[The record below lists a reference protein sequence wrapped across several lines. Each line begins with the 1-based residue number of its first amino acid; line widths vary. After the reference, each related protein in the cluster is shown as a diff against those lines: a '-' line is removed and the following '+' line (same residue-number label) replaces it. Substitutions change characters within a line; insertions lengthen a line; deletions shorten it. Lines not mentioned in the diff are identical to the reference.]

1 MDGIDG
7 EGNYR
12 TTAVGGS
19 VESPGISDLS
29 LAASAAV
36 TRNKDGEETAYEAPL
51 SRADVAEGRALW
63 ELELDPSRGYQKMF
77 VNPAEEAPRRN
88 FHIPRKNKEKKAL
101 FQYLSLD
108 SREFEDI
115 LKILSCSY
123 LQSSSAGTF
132 VYAKA
137 QLVHSDLLVNNFVE
151 KRKELKQ
158 NGRTDSELLESY
170 SFLLSDCYKL
180 QEVCEKGLSVGHTRS
195 TTLGDPAK
203 GVYLSRYSDLLQIN
217 PFDVGATG
225 EIIIFKVLKGKVK
238 TVSVSKNIYDPTPN
252 FDCHVSKN
260 SYKVTSCLSYRA
272 FELTQQYFYEYQ
284 FDEIRTRPRQVCPF
298 AIVSFIYQG
307 NTALPAPKPAPPLR
321 LNSGGPEGSKGIRG
335 YTVWSGQLLN
345 QGRVLYHASIRSST
359 HFFLPLKLPEK
370 LEIGTAMRLE
380 DVKKTIPAAV
390 FSWEAYRQ
398 TGEYTQDGLH
408 CNLFLLEE
416 SSKQENG
423 FSSLL
428 MMLEKGRLVLVQPL
442 VDKGFLFLL
451 SSAQMVSSFDVG
463 SSWVWSLHALFV
475 FREPRGVKN
484 LSSKRPAPNE
494 SMRCESQDLMPM
506 LKNFLPALH
515 YALLRLRSRPQA
527 DLGSEVERQARAYLL
542 GCFNRTHRRY
552 WLPKY
557 KHSYD
562 EQNEVNFG
570 RKQKHNFQGNLH
582 SYLYCPK
589 VYQLA
594 VAVAKEMVESLW
606 CPAACNPV
614 SDLKGVE
621 GKSIDGKCQEAPV
634 SLGENDPGK
643 VAELLK
649 LIRLQRRNQGEDKGN
664 RKRKADNE
672 VAGLVKKY
680 LRLGESRKGSGDAE
694 SENPESLLAALNLT
708 GICDT
713 DLRQRQDHSSSAT
726 STQTLLEM
734 LLGTLQKA
742 LVPGQ
747 EGHKHESQA
756 SLEESRE
763 VLEPAEVDVYST
775 VQKISLPDCY
785 NIDPRIQTA
794 APDQKDRGRINSL
807 EEEACDSVS
816 SIDAFSPCSSSE
828 IQPGPDQ
835 NEEFVGPWRLIP
847 ITGIKPCKY
856 SAREDDDPYD
866 PRFTDFFSVSR
877 DAAPEASHDT
887 ELEDPS
893 NMETDH
899 PVISSD
905 TSRNEDLKLK
915 DCIPA
920 EQLKD
925 VNSGNLERIEDEMP
939 EDLGGAFNQCSS
951 GVDCI
956 LSEEISSFYG
966 EMQDILKGEHV
977 QYSFKMQAWNPQNHH
992 WQSATVFS
1000 EYVTH
1005 YTQPVPID
1013 GYVSTLRERMR
1024 NLICLSALGGK
1035 ASISTPPRS
1044 SVHDLI
1050 LSRHIPTPP
1059 PVLSHDTT
1067 LTSRQERP
1075 LQESQLHNTLPQQ
1088 AINKQVYPQ
1097 PRVMQTICG
1106 SPSVTGGASHTSM
1119 ANATLGLGV
1128 TPCSSSINSVISQ
1141 MRPEFFSSLM
1151 EIIRDVQKNTV
1162 KFYVHS
1168 LEESNVCSEIKSY
1181 LIQLGNAEC
1190 KPQDFLERKDVQD
1203 KLLIIIQN
1211 KDIAAHIHTI
1221 PALLCLKELP
1231 SVSFAGVDSLEDV
1244 KNRTYNELFVS
1255 GGFIVSDE
1263 FVLNPDFIGHNRLEC
1278 FMKFLEGRSSTDTK
1292 WCWKIH
1298 CKTQKKLKELARV
1311 NRNALELLS
1320 LLSTYQKRH
1329 VVEFLPYHECD
1340 TAGRHAPDLECLI
1353 RLQAQHTQY
1362 RHTIFLTERRLDLS
1376 PHYSDNGI
1384 MIASMSDF
1392 MDCLP
1397 WLIDSDVDC
1406 NTLTPCAD
1414 GGRNVMEGIP
1424 LESEELSLG
1433 TERLAGPIPDEK
1445 TELMHPPSQMNHFQL
1460 PNPHLEAPETGPPNR
1475 FLVLKEAVCQRKD
1488 SAFPGSLRQEVDGS
1502 MGTPLGTDA
1511 DLNQNFAHSASPW
1524 SDRATPTSISPRAG
1538 SQHDFSGLICGTG
1551 VSPNTWSFNIQD
1563 QKERSGC
1570 GNLVPRPANHS
1581 VTVTALLGGAGIQEA
1596 RLPPATSEMDD
1607 MHCRSK
1613 NVSVYNWGLRQDD
1626 RARLQRYL
1634 EISRNRFSST

>member
-7 EGNYR
+7 EGNCR

-51 SRADVAEGRALW
+51 SRAAVAEGRALG
-63 ELELDPSRGYQKMF
+63 ELEQDPSRGHQKMF
-77 VNPAEEAPRRN
+77 VNPAEEN

-101 FQYLSLD
+101 FQYLSPD

-115 LKILSCSY
+115 LKILSSSY

-158 NGRTDSELLESY
+158 NGRTDSQLLESY

-180 QEVCEKGLSVGHTRS
+180 QEVCEKGLSVGHTRNI
-195 TTLGDPAK
+195 TLGDPAK

-238 TVSVSKNIYDPTPN
+238 TVTVSKNICDPTPN

-260 SYKVTSCLSYRA
+260 SCKVTSYLSYRA

-307 NTALPAPKPAPPLR
+307 NAALPAPKPTPPLR
-321 LNSGGPEGSKGIRG
+321 LNSGSSEGSKGIRG

-345 QGRVLYHASIRSST
+345 QGRVVYHASIRSST

-370 LEIGTAMRLE
+370 LEIGTSMRLE
-380 DVKKTIPAAV
+380 DVKKTIPAAA

-408 CNLFLLEE
+408 CNLFVLED

-428 MMLEKGRLVLVQPL
+428 TMLEKGRMVLVQPL

-451 SSAQMVSSFDVG
+451 SSAQMVGSFDVG
-463 SSWVWSLHALFV
+463 NGWVWSLHALFV

-484 LSSKRPAPNE
+484 LLSKRPAPSE
-494 SMRCESQDLMPM
+494 SVRCESHNLMPM

-515 YALLRLRSRPQA
+515 FALLSLRSRPQA
-527 DLGSEVERQARAYLL
+527 DLGSEVERQAQAYLL

-552 WLPKY
+552 GLPKY

-562 EQNEVNFG
+562 ELNEVNSS
-570 RKQKHNFQGNLH
+570 RKQKHNFQGYLR

-614 SDLKGVE
+614 SDLKGAD
-621 GKSIDGKCQEAPV
+621 GKSIDGKCQEAQV
-634 SLGENDPGK
+634 SLGESDPGK
-643 VAELLK
+643 VAELLE
-649 LIRLQRRNQGEDKGN
+649 LIRLQRRNQGEDMGN
-664 RKRKADNE
+664 RKRKADSE

-680 LRLGESRKGSGDAE
+680 LRLGESRKGRGDAE

-713 DLRQRQDHSSSAT
+713 DLRQRQDQSSSAT

-747 EGHKHESQA
+747 EGHKHESRA
-756 SLEESRE
+756 SLEGSTE
-763 VLEPAEVDVYST
+763 VLSPAEVDVCST
-775 VQKISLPDCY
+775 VQQISLPDCY
-785 NIDPRIQTA
+785 DIDPQMRTA
-794 APDQKDRGRINSL
+794 APDQEDTGRINSL

-828 IQPGPDQ
+828 VQPCPDQ
-835 NEEFVGPWRLIP
+835 HEEFVRPWRLIP
-847 ITGIKPCKY
+847 FTGIKPCKY
-856 SAREDDDPYD
+856 SAREEDDPFD
-866 PRFTDFFSVSR
+866 PRFTDFFSMSHE
-877 DAAPEASHDT
+877 PPLEASRDT
-887 ELEDPS
+887 ELEGPS

-899 PVISSD
+899 PVMSDD
-905 TSRNEDLKLK
+905 TSRNEDRKLK
-915 DCIPA
+915 DRIPA

-925 VNSGNLERIEDEMP
+925 VDSGNLERIEDEMP
-939 EDLGGAFNQCSS
+939 EDLGGAFNQSSS

-956 LSEEISSFYG
+956 LSKEISSFYG
-966 EMQDILKGEHV
+966 EMQDILRGEHAHC
-977 QYSFKMQAWNPQNHH
+977 SFKMQAWDPQNHH

-1005 YTQPVPID
+1005 HTQSVPID

-1024 NLICLSALGGK
+1024 HLICLSAFEGK

-1050 LSRHIPTPP
+1050 LSRRSPTPL
-1059 PVLSHDTT
+1059 PVFSHDTT
-1067 LTSRQERP
+1067 LTSRQECP
-1075 LQESQLHNTLPQQ
+1075 LQESQLHNALPQQ
-1088 AINKQVYPQ
+1088 AIDKRVYPQ
-1097 PRVMQTICG
+1097 PRVTQNICG
-1106 SPSVTGGASHTSM
+1106 SPSVTGGVSHTSM
-1119 ANATLGLGV
+1119 ATAASGLGV
-1128 TPCSSSINSVISQ
+1128 TPCSRSINSVISQ

-1168 LEESNVCSEIKSY
+1168 LEENSMCSEIKSY

-1190 KPQDFLERKDVQD
+1190 KPQYFLERKDVQE

-1221 PALLCLKELP
+1221 PALLSLKELP
-1231 SVSFAGVDSLEDV
+1231 SVSFGGVDSLEDV

-1278 FMKFLEGRSSTDTK
+1278 FMKFLEGNCSTDIK

-1311 NRNALELLS
+1311 NRNALELLN

-1340 TAGRHAPDLECLI
+1340 SAGRHAPDLECLI
-1353 RLQAQHTQY
+1353 RLQAQYTQY
-1362 RHTIFLTERRLDLS
+1362 RHAIFLTAERRLDLS
-1376 PHYSDNGI
+1376 PHYSDHGI
-1384 MIASMSDF
+1384 MIASMTDF

-1397 WLIDSDVDC
+1397 WLIDSSVDC
-1406 NTLTPCAD
+1406 NPLTPCAD
-1414 GGRNVMEGIP
+1414 GGRNVMEGMP
-1424 LESEELSLG
+1424 LESEEVSLG
-1433 TERLAGPIPDEK
+1433 TGRLAGPIPDEK
-1445 TELMHPPSQMNHFQL
+1445 TELIHAPSQMDHFQL
-1460 PNPHLEAPETGPPNR
+1460 PYPDLEAPETDPPNR
-1475 FLVLKEAVCQRKD
+1475 FLVLKEAICQRRD
-1488 SAFPGSLRQEVDGS
+1488 LALPSRLRQEVDGN
-1502 MGTPLGTDA
+1502 MAAPLGTDTE
-1511 DLNQNFAHSASPW
+1511 LYQNFVHSASPW
-1524 SDRATPTSISPRAG
+1524 SDRATPTSISPRSV
-1538 SQHDFSGLICGTG
+1538 SQHGFSGLICGTAA
-1551 VSPNTWSFNIQD
+1551 SPNTWRLNIQD

-1570 GNLVPRPANHS
+1570 GSLFPRPANHS
-1581 VTVTALLGGAGIQEA
+1581 VTVTALLGGAGIQGA
-1596 RLPPATSEMDD
+1596 RLPPAASEMDD

-1613 NVSVYNWGLRQDD
+1613 SVTVYDWSLRPVD
-1626 RARLQRYL
+1626 RTRLQRYL
-1634 EISRNRFSST
+1634 EINRNGFSST